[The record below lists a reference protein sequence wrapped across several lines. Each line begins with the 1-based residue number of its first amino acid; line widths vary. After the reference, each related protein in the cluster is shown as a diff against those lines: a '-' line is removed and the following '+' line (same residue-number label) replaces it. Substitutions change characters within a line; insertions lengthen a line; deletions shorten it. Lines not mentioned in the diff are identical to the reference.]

1 MKRSII
7 FLLTFTIFSLL
18 CASCSDLASDAA
30 SFGGLG
36 TAAGAAN
43 GGSGGT
49 AAAQKYLLV
58 TGSVAASGAFPEEI
72 AAALNKIPASSE
84 GMTNSPGIS
93 KSAFPSLSDAYLL
106 YLNYKITAVKVGD
119 ESVHYDVAES
129 DIKKDVAAASV
140 SYSVSIPVL
149 DSPVTYK
156 IKCEAY
162 QGDDA
167 ANIALAGESESFA
180 ISRDKQAASADV
192 KLGAVKE
199 SGATGGVDLT
209 VAYETGEIDFAT
221 VTIGGVD
228 VPGTIIS
235 GAGLIDFRSA
245 GDDPTGVPCG
255 AHLARFSFKK
265 GSEEVYAFTQVV
277 NVFKNLWT
285 SAWVQNGAEP
295 YFNTTVGAD
304 GKKTT
309 ACALTAAMLE
319 SWTLTEFFV
328 DQSRSSDPTNPNYS
342 SQSGSFLNP
351 CLTFDAAVSK
361 LVDSSKDYTIY
372 INGTVT
378 GAQTVPNTI
387 QAKTLTICGANGLYT
402 SGENAGQPK
411 DTLKYQSQGLPNSNL
426 TTLSVW
432 TTVPVSIKNLKI
444 TGGYGREIDGN
455 NTAGGIL
462 VGVSS
467 SSLGNV
473 AADVT
478 LLDGTLVTGN
488 EATFGG
494 GVCLMNGSLKIKGA
508 VISGNSGANGGG
520 VNIAYGSSAIFYS
533 GSIESNTVN
542 DSGGGV
548 CLGGSLEMRSEAVI
562 KQNQAKDASSNWG
575 GGVYVSN
582 GASLTINGGEISA
595 NSGSDGGGVYNDGG
609 SVAFNS
615 GLIKSNSAA
624 FYGGG
629 VCNSSG
635 SFDMKDGAS
644 ITQNSTDDKGD
655 GSLSSGGGVFVEGG
669 SFAVSGGTISA
680 NTTNGKGGAVYMY
693 DGTFSMSGSASIPY
707 GEEKSNDVYLEFGQA
722 ITVAG
727 ELTATVPVAT
737 ITPQEYADG
746 TPILSLAEPSST
758 SIPAERVKF
767 KIKQTEQLDIFDIS
781 NTGYLTTVMF
791 SFDETFTNGTVY
803 GTETYEGKK
812 YAVIKY
818 RYTQYNNLFMNVT
831 NPYADIGWDME
842 FKLDDVTT
850 DPASAATLSDGY
862 HTLSATLAKGSESVT
877 AVARVRVRVKPVK
890 VQISG
895 TVHLYGDTRNASD
908 WGNPYFSNTMFVQ
921 AENSDGTD
929 SEAKACFSVGGQ
941 QGINK
946 GNTGGDFYATTYS
959 DKNYVWLTD
968 KSSTFYFYAGDC
980 YSSYKTV
987 YLGTCSKGNTGTTRT
1002 LSDLKS
1008 NKHFDSGTLYGSGS
1022 AYCFYQLDVSCDDSV
1037 DPPAP

>member
-1 MKRSII
+1 M
-7 FLLTFTIFSLL
+7 
-18 CASCSDLASDAA
+18 
-30 SFGGLG
+30 
-36 TAAGAAN
+36 
-43 GGSGGT
+43 
-49 AAAQKYLLV
+49 
-58 TGSVAASGAFPEEI
+58 VA
-72 AAALNKIPASSE
+72 L
-84 GMTNSPGIS
+84 
-93 KSAFPSLSDAYLL
+93 
-106 YLNYKITAVKVGD
+106 
-119 ESVHYDVAES
+119 
-129 DIKKDVAAASV
+129 
-140 SYSVSIPVL
+140 
-149 DSPVTYK
+149 
-156 IKCEAY
+156 
-162 QGDDA
+162 
-167 ANIALAGESESFA
+167 
-180 ISRDKQAASADV
+180 
-192 KLGAVKE
+192 E
-199 SGATGGVDLT
+199 SGAES
-209 VAYETGEIDFAT
+209 AIDSAT
-221 VTIGGVD
+221 MT
-228 VPGTIIS
+228 IS
-235 GAGLIDFRSA
+235 GLSSIMGTLSGSEYKFSSDANA
-245 GDDPTGVPCG
+245 VPCG
-255 AHLARFSFKK
+255 ARSARFSFKK
-265 GSEEVYAFTQVV
+265 GSQEVYAFTQIV
-277 NVFKNLWT
+277 NVYQNLET
-285 SAWVQNGAEP
+285 KTWVQNGAEP

-328 DQSRSSDPTNPNYS
+328 DASRSNDPTKANYS
-342 SQSGSFLNP
+342 TQSGTFINP
-351 CLTFDAAVSK
+351 CLTFDGAVSK
-361 LVDSSKDYTIY
+361 LVDPSKDYTIFVS
-372 INGTVT
+372 GTVT
-378 GAQTVPNTI
+378 GAQIVPNTI

-508 VISGNSGANGGG
+508 VISGNSGTNGGG
-520 VNIAYGSSAIFYS
+520 VNISYGSSTIFYS

-548 CLGGSLEMRSEAVI
+548 CLGGSLEMHSGAVI

-707 GEEKSNDVYLEFGQA
+707 GEEKSNDVYLESGQA

-758 SIPAERVKF
+758 SIPAERAKF

-842 FKLDDVTT
+842 FKLDDETT
-850 DPASAATLSDGY
+850 DPASATTLSDGY
-862 HTLSATLAKGSESVT
+862 HTLSATLSKGSESVT
-877 AVARVRVRVKPVK
+877 AVTRVRVRVKPVK
-890 VQISG
+890 VQISSQLHG
-895 TVHLYGDTRNASD
+895 WYGLDVNEGPCTEQTFHLTA
-908 WGNPYFSNTMFVQ
+908 GNPDNEYDDEKSFTHIYSNC
-921 AENSDGTD
+921 ASSSKDGKY
-929 SEAKACFSVGGQ
+929 AF
-941 QGINK
+941 NYYW
-946 GNTGGDFYATTYS
+946 NTPS

-968 KSSTFYFYAGDC
+968 KSSTFYFYTGSAYDHYTGRNMG
-980 YSSYKTV
+980 YIP
-987 YLGTCSKGNTGTTRT
+987 KGASTTTRT
-1002 LSDLKS
+1002 LSELKG
-1008 NKHFDSGTLYGSGS
+1008 NKSFDS
-1022 AYCFYQLDVSCDDSV
+1022 LDWDNNGQQISHYDRCRIWFSVSLDDSV